1 MKTTRRSDDRAGA
14 ILRDALL
21 RKAPQDVLRDALLR
35 KAPQDEG
42 RSSLHPEE
50 PRSGVTKDHRG
61 EEKNTQNFSA
71 ENTYFGAGP
80 RGKAQETPG
89 SCIKKGA

>member
-1 MKTTRRSDDRAGA
+1 
-14 ILRDALL
+14 LL
-21 RKAPQDVLRDALLR
+21 RKAPQDVLRDALLC

-61 EEKNTQNFSA
+61 EEKNTQNFPA
-71 ENTYFGAGP
+71 KIRILGLDP
-80 RGKAQETPG
+80 AQRLR
-89 SCIKKGA
+89 KRRARV